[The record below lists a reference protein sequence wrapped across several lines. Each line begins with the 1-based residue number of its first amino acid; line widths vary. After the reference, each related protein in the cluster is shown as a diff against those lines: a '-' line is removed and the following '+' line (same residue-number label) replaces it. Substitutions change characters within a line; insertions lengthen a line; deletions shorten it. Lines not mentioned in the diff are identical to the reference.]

1 MSEIKFGLRIF
12 ATGGKEAKEELEKV
26 SQGAKRVN
34 DALRESSLSAKQMQE
49 ALRQVPMQF
58 TDIVTGLASG
68 QRPLQVLLQQGGQL
82 KDVFGGIGPAARA
95 LGGYV
100 AGLIN
105 PFTVAA
111 AAIAAFGIA
120 VNAAQKRGEE
130 FARSAIFSGNFAGN
144 ADQLRQLADQ
154 IDRIGGVSAGTAD
167 DAVNALASIGT
178 VSGEALRKASEASAQ
193 WASVTGGSVDEI
205 AKRFA
210 ALQAEPLQALDKLN
224 AAEHFLTE
232 AQRERIRTLIEEGR
246 QNEAAAESVKLYADV
261 TIERAQ
267 AMRGEISTLD
277 TALGMLKDSASSG
290 WKAFSESASGAI
302 DRAIADIGALL
313 PLLDKVQ
320 AAIPGGR
327 QVALLSAA
335 AKTAVSERQRRMID
349 AGIDAGF
356 KVLDGSS
363 AVDSPAAAAADA
375 AVKTLDAQLD
385 RYASFAQKRKQ
396 VQERI
401 DRDAAAAT
409 AAGLS
414 ERAKV
419 IREKGAALLAAMD
432 KQNAE
437 EQARR
442 ARKAGGSIS
451 ASDTEAVARA
461 QAEARLALLKD
472 EVERAK
478 TLLDEG
484 YQDRLLS
491 AADYYRK
498 KAELDQRENA
508 AEQERLR
515 AQLESLQRAQ
525 AKAKP
530 GERERIAGELVQA
543 QAQLAILKNQAGDIE
558 RRATRATAKAEL
570 DSVDQQ
576 LSRAQTLL
584 QAVEQSA
591 QARVAIGLETEI
603 EARHRV
609 VQATRAQGE
618 ALARELIPQIER
630 LLATVTDPVIQAQL
644 QAALDKVRQM
654 QAEGREKTAF
664 DGLSQSVRDYAAKA
678 ADAFGNTREAATRA
692 FQGIEDALTDLVV
705 KGKADFRS
713 LVVSILADL
722 ARLQLQQGLAKLFQ
736 IALPGLAKEHAAG
749 GVYASPSL
757 SAYSGGVYDSP
768 RVFAFAN
775 GIGVFGEAGP
785 EAIMPLKRGRDGK
798 LGVVAQG
805 GGGGSITVNVAVDAS
820 GQRDG
825 VGGDAR
831 GLDLGRRIQAAV
843 KAVLV
848 DEQRPG
854 GLLAGRV

>member
-1 MSEIKFGLRIF
+1 MTEIKFGVRIV
-12 ATGGKEAKEELEKV
+12 ASGGKEAAAELGHV
-26 SQGAKRVN
+26 AQGAKQV
-34 DALRESSLSAKQMQE
+34 DAAMRQSAVSAKQMQA
-49 ALRQVPMQF
+49 ALRQLPMQF

-105 PFTVAA
+105 PFAVAA
-111 AAIAAFGIA
+111 AAVAAFGIA
-120 VNAAQKRGEE
+120 VNEAQKRSEE

-154 IDRIGGVSAGTAD
+154 IDRIGGVSSGTAD

-178 VSGEALRKASEASAQ
+178 VSGEAMRKASEASAQ

-205 AKRFA
+205 AKKFA

-232 AQRERIRTLIEEGR
+232 AQRERIRTLIDEGR
-246 QNEAAAESVKLYADV
+246 QNEAAAESIKLYAGV

-335 AKTAVSERQRRMID
+335 AKAAVSERQRRMID

-363 AVDSPAAAAADA
+363 AVDSPAAVAADA
-375 AVKTLDAQLD
+375 AVKALDSQLD
-385 RYASFAQKRKQ
+385 RYASFAQRRQQ

-414 ERAKV
+414 GRAKV

-461 QAEARLALLKD
+461 QADARLALVKD
-472 EVERAK
+472 ELARAK

-491 AADYYRK
+491 AADYYRQ
-498 KAELDQRENA
+498 KAALDQRENA

-515 AQLESLQRAQ
+515 AQLDSLQRAQ

-530 GERERIAGELVQA
+530 GERERFAGEVVRVQA
-543 QAQLAILKNQAGDIE
+543 QLDILQRQAADIE
-558 RRATRATAKAEL
+558 RKAQRATAKAEL

-591 QARVAIGLETEI
+591 QARVAIGLATEV
-603 EARHRV
+603 EARRMV
-609 VQATRAQGE
+609 VEATRAQGE

-630 LLATVTDPVIQAQL
+630 LLATVTDPVVLAQL

-664 DGLSQSVRDYAAKA
+664 DGLTQSVRDYAAKA
-678 ADAFGNTREAATRA
+678 ADAFGSAREAATRA
-692 FQGIEDALTDLVV
+692 FQGIEEALTDLVV

-722 ARLQLQQGLAKLFQ
+722 ARLQLQKGLSKLLEIVFPTPQ
-736 IALPGLAKEHAAG
+736 KNAVG

>member
-34 DALRESSLSAKQMQE
+34 DALRESSLSAKQAAA

-120 VNAAQKRGEE
+120 VNAAQKRVEE

-205 AKRFA
+205 AKKFA

-232 AQRERIRTLIEEGR
+232 AQRERIRTLIDEGL

-290 WKAFSESASGAI
+290 WKAFSEFASGAI
-302 DRAIADIGALL
+302 DRTIEDIGALL

-320 AAIPGGR
+320 AVIPGGLR
-327 QVALLSAA
+327 LALLSAA

-356 KVLDGSS
+356 KALDGSS
-363 AVDSPAAAAADA
+363 AVDSRAAAAADA

-385 RYASFAQKRKQ
+385 RYASFAQRRKQ

-401 DRDAAAAT
+401 DRDAEAAM
-409 AAGLS
+409 AAGLAG
-414 ERAKV
+414 RAKV

-432 KQNAE
+432 KQEAE

-461 QAEARLALLKD
+461 QADARLALVKD
-472 EVERAK
+472 ELARAK

-484 YQDRLLS
+484 YQDRLLA

-498 KAELDQRENA
+498 KAQLELRENA

-515 AQLESLQRAQ
+515 AQLDSLQRAQ
-525 AKAKP
+525 AKARP

-543 QAQLAILKNQAGDIE
+543 QAQLDILQRQAADIE
-558 RRATRATAKAEL
+558 RKAARATAKAEL

-591 QARVAIGLETEI
+591 QARVAIGLATEV
-603 EARHRV
+603 EARRMV
-609 VQATRAQGE
+609 VEATRAQGE

-630 LLATVTDPVIQAQL
+630 LLATVTDPVVLAQL

-664 DGLSQSVRDYAAKA
+664 DGLTQAVRDYAAKA
-678 ADAFGNTREAATRA
+678 GDAFGSAREAAARA

-736 IALPGLAKEHAAG
+736 IALPGLAKNAAG

-825 VGGDAR
+825 VGGDVR